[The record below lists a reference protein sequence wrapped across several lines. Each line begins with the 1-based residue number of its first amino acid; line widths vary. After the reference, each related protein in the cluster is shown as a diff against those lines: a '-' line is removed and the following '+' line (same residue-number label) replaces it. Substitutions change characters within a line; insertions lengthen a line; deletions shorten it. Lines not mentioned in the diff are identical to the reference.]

1 ERLHAAEPSA
11 AVEDPW
17 DVPSGWRL
25 GAPAWT
31 VWRFAEGA
39 AETRVYLRGRAHDA
53 VAVVE
58 NPDATAVDPADPGAA
73 APQHAASSAT
83 ASPNTPEQPERA
95 VSASVSVGADELSLT
110 LAEQTRCYRFARAGG
125 TTW

>member
-1 ERLHAAEPSA
+1 
-11 AVEDPW
+11 
-17 DVPSGWRL
+17 
-25 GAPAWT
+25 
-31 VWRFAEGA
+31 
-39 AETRVYLRGRAHDA
+39 
-53 VAVVE
+53 VVE

-125 TTW
+125 TTWLAAGGAHWAVTERELLSDGAQSLAATDGSVVSPMPGTVLNVDVE